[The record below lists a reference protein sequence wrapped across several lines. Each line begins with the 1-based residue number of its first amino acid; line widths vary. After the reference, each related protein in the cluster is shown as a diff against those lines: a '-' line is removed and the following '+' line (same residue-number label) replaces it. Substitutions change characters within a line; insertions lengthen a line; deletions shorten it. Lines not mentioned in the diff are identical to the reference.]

1 LVRKDVSLPSN
12 QSGSLF
18 LVANHSNP
26 APLFREDGERVMKK
40 RIKSKLKGSRF
51 ERKVALELSK
61 KGFLVYK
68 GSASKGGWYEGH
80 RIGVGDLLAI
90 NKERKLI
97 IEVKYNKSKLTQ
109 KERSGLIEVARKV
122 GAEPYLAYW
131 EGEIKLE
138 RVKA

>member
-1 LVRKDVSLPSN
+1 
-12 QSGSLF
+12 
-18 LVANHSNP
+18 
-26 APLFREDGERVMKK
+26 MKK